1 MDALSVLLVV
11 LYILLIALAGYA
23 IWALREVVLTARSVR
38 GLSDELSGSLPSLIE
53 QAGSTLASLDVEI
66 GRINGV
72 VSQIEEVSDRVSS
85 TARSAQEMV
94 EAPAAAV
101 SGLADGAR
109 KFFSVLFRG

>member
-1 MDALSVLLVV
+1 MLTHGFHPVDA
-11 LYILLIALAGYA
+11 
-23 IWALREVVLTARSVR
+23 WLTSEPAVHRDAKVCKKPRCCCMSPLQTRRAVDWQHDSKIHARSVD
-38 GLSDELSGSLPSLIE
+38 L
-53 QAGSTLASLDVEI
+53 EI

-101 SGLADGAR
+101 SGLADGVHR
-109 KFFSVLFRG
+109 FFSVLFRG

>member
-1 MDALSVLLVV
+1 MDARTVLLIV
-11 LYILLIALAGYA
+11 LYIVLIALAGYA
-23 IWALREVVLTARSVR
+23 IWALREFTSTARSVR
-38 GLSDELSGSLPSLIE
+38 GLADELHQTLPGLIE
-53 QAGSTLASLDVEI
+53 RAGATLASVDLEI

-109 KFFSVLFRG
+109 RFFSVLFRG

>member
-1 MDALSVLLVV
+1 MDANTVLLAV
-11 LYILLIALAGYA
+11 LYIVLIALAGVA
-23 IWALREVVLTARSVR
+23 IWGVREMVATARSVR
-38 GLSDELSGSLPSLIE
+38 VLSDELHQSLPPLIE
-53 QAGSTLASLDVEI
+53 RAGSTLASVDVEL

-109 KFFSVLFRG
+109 KFLSVLFRG